1 VCHLIHLTLH
11 NNADEALEF
20 TVNDN
25 AYGAIAQTVSVASS
39 ETATL
44 FCPSKTA
51 GIAMISA

>member
-1 VCHLIHLTLH
+1 MCHLIHLTLH